1 MKETPIIM
9 GATSVQGILAD
20 RKSQTRRIFKLLP
33 DPRYPDG
40 YDTTRITQILPPSDN
55 PHASPEAQVGWTP
68 IIPAGEWPMPRKCP
82 YGLVGDRLWVREGTV
97 VHASIREQ
105 LVGYHADGCKVTEA
119 WEKGVASRFMRRAH
133 CRIVL
138 ELTDVRVERVQEI
151 TQEDAQAEGAEGGCT
166 NCGST
171 PCLKRCFIHMPDYR
185 DGYANMWMSINGRKS
200 WDANVFVWVLSFK
213 RV

>member
-1 MKETPIIM
+1 MRETPIIM

-20 RKSQTRRIFKLLP
+20 RKSQTRRIVKPQPFVTTVASFGPAWEWNRGKEPWFAGVTEDQMRSTSYGLFKF
-33 DPRYPDG
+33 
-40 YDTTRITQILPPSDN
+40 
-55 PHASPEAQVGWTP
+55 
-68 IIPAGEWPMPRKCP
+68 CP
-82 YGLVGDRLWVREGTV
+82 YGQKGDRLWVREGTV

-171 PCLKRCFIHMPDYR
+171 PCTKECFIHTPDYR

-200 WDANVFVWVLSFK
+200 WDENVFVWVLSFK